1 MQIEIRFFMEK
12 KAILLI
18 GDGVNVTDLRY
29 ASGFS
34 APDNFI
40 FMQWNSRKVCA
51 VSALEYNRAVSSAL
65 PGVMVRRSSGGL
77 VTTVKEIA
85 SEWGISTL
93 VVPGSFPIGSG
104 EKLKS
109 AGFTLEI
116 AENDLFPQRE
126 FKTLSEVAKITISLR
141 AAEAG
146 CRRAIEIL
154 KESDIAPDRNLV
166 WQGKPLTSETLRAEV
181 DCTMLRLGMIAAD
194 TICAGG
200 LQAAQP
206 HNTGSGIIPA
216 DFPVVLDIFPRSATT
231 GYWGDLTRT
240 VVRGNPSDFMRRAY
254 DAVLEAREFAKSCIR
269 IGAIPSEIHK
279 CAENILAK
287 HGFSTGCDE
296 KGDYGFF
303 HGLGHGVGL
312 DIHEQ
317 PRLSPRNSEPLKPGV
332 VVTDEPGLY
341 YPEQGGI
348 RLEDMVYLSEE
359 GKAITLTEIEDQ
371 FII

>member
-1 MQIEIRFFMEK
+1 MKIVDFMDK

-18 GDGVNVTDLRY
+18 GDGVSATDLRY

-40 FMQWNSRKVCA
+40 FMQSGSRKICA
-51 VSALEYNRAVSSAL
+51 VSALEYNRALSTAL
-65 PGVMVRRSSGGL
+65 PGVEVLRSNANN
-77 VTTVKEIA
+77 VETVKGIA
-85 SEWGISTL
+85 AEWNISTL
-93 VVPGSFPIGSG
+93 VVPETFPVGLA
-104 EKLKS
+104 EKLKG
-109 AGFTLEI
+109 AGFALEI
-116 AENDLFPQRE
+116 AASALLPERE
-126 FKTLSEVAKITISLR
+126 FKSALEVEKITRSLR

-154 KESDIAPDRNLV
+154 KASDIAPDRTLV
-166 WQGKPLTSETLRAEV
+166 WEGKPLTSEILRAEV
-181 DCTMLRLGMIAAD
+181 DCTMLKLGMIAVD

-200 LQAAQP
+200 LQGAQP
-206 HNTGSGIIPA
+206 HNTGSGVILA
-216 DFPVVLDIFPRSATT
+216 DYPVVLDIFPRSAET

-240 VVRGNPSDFMRRAY
+240 VVRGTPSDFMRRAY
-254 DAVLEAREFAKSCIR
+254 DAVLEAREFAKECIK

-279 CAENILAK
+279 CAENVLAR

-312 DIHEQ
+312 DIHEF
-317 PRLSPRNSEPLKPGV
+317 PRLNLRNSTPLKAGI

-341 YPEQGGI
+341 YPDQGGI
-348 RLEDMVYLSEE
+348 RLEDMIYLNNE
-359 GKAITLTEIEDQ
+359 GKAVTLTEMEDQ
-371 FII
+371 FVI

>member
-1 MQIEIRFFMEK
+1 MEK

-18 GDGVNVTDLRY
+18 GDGNNVTDLRY

-34 APDNFI
+34 APDNFLY
-40 FMQWNSRKVCA
+40 MQSGSRKVCS

-65 PGVMVRRSSGGL
+65 KDVKVLRMSKGIVD
-77 VTTVKEIA
+77 TVKEIA
-85 SEWGISTL
+85 LEWDIDTL
-93 VVPGSFPIGSG
+93 IIPGSFSVAMA

-116 AENDLFPQRE
+116 AEKSLFPERE
-126 FKTLSEVAKITISLR
+126 FKTLAEVEKIVVSLR

-154 KESDIAPDRNLV
+154 KESDIAPDRTLV
-166 WQGKPLTSETLRAEV
+166 WQNAPLTSEILRAEV
-181 DCTMLRLGMIAAD
+181 DCTMMRRGMTAAN

-200 LQAAQP
+200 LQGAQP
-206 HNTGSGIIPA
+206 HNTGSGVILA
-216 DFPVVLDIFPRSATT
+216 DFPVVLDIFPRSAST

-240 VVRGNPSDFMRRAY
+240 VVKGNPSDFMRRAY
-254 DAVLEAREFAKSCIR
+254 DAVLEAREFAKTCIKV
-269 IGAIPSEIHK
+269 GALPSEIHK

-312 DIHEQ
+312 NIHEAPHIG
-317 PRLSPRNSEPLKPGV
+317 PRGATPLKAGI

-341 YPEQGGI
+341 YPDQGGI
-348 RLEDMVYLSEE
+348 RLEDMVYLNDE
-359 GKAITLTEIEDQ
+359 GKAITLTEMEDQ

>member
-1 MQIEIRFFMEK
+1 MQIELWFFMNK

-34 APDNFI
+34 APDDFVFI
-40 FMQWNSRKVCA
+40 QQGSRKICA
-51 VSALEYNRAVSSAL
+51 VSALEYNRACATV
-65 PGVMVRRSSGGL
+65 PKDVEVVRTASGFEKTIQEL
-77 VTTVKEIA
+77 CAKLETTELTIPA
-85 SEWGISTL
+85 
-93 VVPGSFPIGSG
+93 SFPVGLA
-104 EKLKS
+104 EKLKA
-109 AGFTLEI
+109 AGFALEI
-116 AENDLFPQRE
+116 SEERLFPGRE
-126 FKTLSEVAKITISLR
+126 FKTLQEVEKIVTSLR

-154 KESDIAPDRNLV
+154 KESSITKERTLE
-166 WQGKPLTSETLRAEV
+166 WQGAPLTSEILRAEV

-200 LQAAQP
+200 LQGAQP
-206 HNTGSGIIPA
+206 HNTGSGVLLA
-216 DFPVVLDIFPRSATT
+216 DYPIVLDIFPRSAQT

-240 VVRGNPSDFMRRAY
+240 VVKGTPSDFMRRAY
-254 DAVLEAREFAKSCIR
+254 DAVLEAREFAKECIKP
-269 IGAIPSEIHK
+269 GAIPSEIHK

-287 HGFSTGCDE
+287 RGFTTGCNE

-312 DIHEQ
+312 DIHEF
-317 PRLSPRNSEPLKPGV
+317 PRLNPRTGTPLQKGI

-341 YPEQGGI
+341 YPDEGGI
-348 RLEDMVYLSEE
+348 RLEDMVYLNDE
-359 GKAITLTEIEDQ
+359 GKAVTLTKMEDQ
-371 FII
+371 FVI